1 MVTNLQFVAVAT
13 YLIWCLISSL
23 TDPTKAD
30 KSERDL

>member
-23 TDPTKAD
+23 TESTKAD
-30 KSERDL
+30 ESEGDL